1 MARPVPLV
9 RRRLLLALA
18 GALLLPAAGSRGA
31 GTIRITAE
39 KFKFTPQEIRL
50 KRGETVALELV
61 SLDRLHGFS
70 APDFGVRADVIPG
83 RSVLLELTPTRAGEF
98 TFVCDN
104 FCGDDHDEMSGTFVV
119 D

>member
-1 MARPVPLV
+1 VVRPVPLA

-31 GTIRITAE
+31 RTIRITAE
-39 KFKFTPQEIRL
+39 KFKFTPQEVRL
-50 KRGETVALELV
+50 KRGETVELELV

-83 RSVLLELTPTRAGEF
+83 REVKLEITPTRAGEF

-104 FCGDDHDEMSGTFVV
+104 FCGDDHDEMSGKFVV

>member
-1 MARPVPLV
+1 MVRPVSV
-9 RRRLLLALA
+9 ARRRLLLALA
-18 GALLLPAAGSRGA
+18 GAVVLPATGSRAA
-31 GTIRITAE
+31 GTLRITAE

-50 KRGETVALELV
+50 KRGVTVELELV

-70 APDFGVRADVIPG
+70 VPDFGVRADVIPG
-83 RSVLLELTPTRAGEF
+83 RTVRLEITPTRAGEF

-104 FCGDDHDEMSGTFVV
+104 FCGDDHDEMSGKLVV

>member
-1 MARPVPLV
+1 MIRPVPLA

-18 GALLLPAAGSRGA
+18 GAALLPGRGSRAA

-39 KFKFTPQEIRL
+39 KFKFTPSEVRL
-50 KRGETVALELV
+50 KRGETVELELV

-83 RSVLLELTPTRAGEF
+83 GRCGWSSPRCARASSRSSAITSAATITTR
-98 TFVCDN
+98 
-104 FCGDDHDEMSGTFVV
+104 
-119 D
+119 